1 MKRFYDFFIQKA
13 QKYYSENPKI
23 GRGDFF
29 TSPELDEAFGKS
41 IGHFLQDYLEIFDN
55 PKILELGAGNG
66 IMAKDILE
74 MLDIPYII
82 YEVSPYLTNVQKNLL
97 NNKNVIW
104 TSSLEELE
112 PFEGIILSNEFFDA
126 LGIAPVKD
134 KKELYIDGLKE
145 VWQEP
150 CNDTKKFIN
159 IFNIDDNYYE
169 LPLDTF
175 YIYEKLSKILK
186 KGYMLTIDYGYKT
199 SPHKNTIIGYK
210 DSKIV
215 KNIYTEDTF
224 DITYMVDFSMLQRI
238 GEYFGLKNMF
248 LKKQRD
254 FLIEIPYFVA
264 ILEEVCQ
271 EEDAYSIERCSRLKN
286 LILSM
291 GDSFYVLF
299 QQKL

>member
-13 QKYYSENPKI
+13 QKYYNENPKI

-41 IGHFLQDYLEIFDN
+41 VAYFIKDYLNEFDN

-66 IMAKDILE
+66 IMARDILE
-74 MLDIPYII
+74 VLDVAYII
-82 YEVSPYLTNVQKNLL
+82 YETSHYLTNVQKNLL

-134 KKELYIDGLKE
+134 KKELYINGLKE

-150 CNDTKKFIN
+150 HKDTRHFID

-169 LPLDTF
+169 LPLDAF
-175 YIYEKLSKILK
+175 YIYERLSKILK

-199 SPHKNTIIGYK
+199 SPYKNTIRGYK
-210 DSKIV
+210 DSKIIQ
-215 KNIYTEDTF
+215 NIYTEDMF
-224 DITYMVDFSMLQRI
+224 DITYMVDFSMLEKI
-238 GEYFGLKNMF
+238 GEYFGFKNIF

-264 ILEEVCQ
+264 TLEEVCQ
-271 EEDAYSIERCSRLKN
+271 EEEAYSIERCSRLKN

-291 GDSFYVLF
+291 GESFYVLF